1 MQPQERG
8 VSILL
13 GEKHENMY
21 LALDNHQYLIS
32 SLDLH
37 ADVKIGLCIHAL
49 VILLTNNQK

>member
-1 MQPQERG
+1 MQPQREEYFNTFG
-8 VSILL
+8 
-13 GEKHENMY
+13 GKYENMY

-37 ADVKIGLCIHAL
+37 ADVKIWLCTHAL